1 MCLLSSSYF
10 FFSTTLSTVPGA
22 CLPYLVPGTVPNR
35 NGSERNQKTHL
46 FFSLP
51 HPNPR
56 PPAQRFTFY
65 TSYYHFIEQREV
77 MYSIGSIYR
86 SIRIFSILNIRYSR
100 NCTVI
105 QIVFQD
111 HPRVELWPPAT
122 FRLLFARTQPTG
134 TMSYP

>member
-1 MCLLSSSYF
+1 MSSVFFVFLL
-10 FFSTTLSTVPGA
+10 LKQR
-22 CLPYLVPGTVPNR
+22 CLPYLVLVYRTWYHVRYRTGTVVN
-35 NGSERNQKTHL
+35 ETKKTISS
-46 FFSLP
+46 SLP

-77 MYSIGSIYR
+77 MYSIGSIYT

-111 HPRVELWPPAT
+111 YPRVELWPPAT